1 MPRNASARFRKT
13 RYFVGKLTKLRK
25 LRPMPETGS
34 IEERTIDEEA
44 AFRAIV
50 QGTSTGTGE
59 KFFTSLVENLADVLK
74 VHGAWVTEFSPDTL
88 RLKAFAFRLGDGWV
102 DDYEYDIKGTP
113 CEPVIESEHLFHVPE
128 KVIELYPDDSDLAPI
143 NAVSYMG
150 VPLKDVD
157 GNILGH
163 LAVLDNRPMPKNE
176 RIINLFQIFAAR
188 AAAELQ
194 RLKAEKIVRE
204 REEKLSRLVNGAM
217 DAIVDLD
224 ARLEVSLMNPAAEAM
239 LSCDGTKVIGTSF
252 TDFLT
257 DSSCE
262 KLDQLISDLDGD
274 TGDSTSLWIPGGLVA
289 VRSDETK
296 LVTEATLAKSEQDGR
311 GFYSL
316 ILRNV
321 NDRLEAE
328 KQIEILADEK
338 DRLEAE
344 LSELR
349 EHHEIVGRSK
359 VIRQALQAVE
369 QVAET
374 DASVLLV
381 GETGTGKELFAR
393 AIHEGSLRS
402 DRPLV
407 KVNCAAIPANLIE
420 SEFFGHEKGAF
431 TGATTRREGR
441 FGLADGGTIFLDEV
455 GELPIELQSKLLRVL
470 QEGEFE
476 PVGGSSTVSVNV
488 RVVAA
493 TNRDLQAE
501 IEAGNFREDLFFRL
515 NVFPIEIPPLRER
528 GRDIEHIAV
537 AILNRLAQRMNR
549 PEAELTETDLKRLA
563 SYPWPG
569 NVRELQ
575 NVLERALITTHGRRI
590 DLGSVIPG
598 QGVPQLQSSEPT
610 SVPGDDAGVLSAA
623 ELREFERANFVKALE
638 QCDWKVSG
646 AEGAAALMGMKPTTL
661 TSRLK
666 ALGVERP
673 K

>member
-1 MPRNASARFRKT
+1 MAEKRSLK
-13 RYFVGKLTKLRK
+13 
-25 LRPMPETGS
+25 
-34 IEERTIDEEA
+34 ERIFDEEA
-44 AFRAIV
+44 VFRSIV

-59 KFFTSLVENLADVLK
+59 KFFSSLVENLANVLK
-74 VHGAWVTEFSPDTL
+74 VHGAWVTEFLPDTL
-88 RLKAFAFRLGDGWV
+88 RLKAYAFRLGDGWV

-113 CEPVIESEHLFHVPE
+113 CEPVIESEQLFHVPD
-128 KVIELYPDDSDLAPI
+128 KVIELYPDDPDLAPI
-143 NAVSYMG
+143 DAVSYMG
-150 VPLKDVD
+150 VPLMDVD

-163 LAVLDNRPMPKNE
+163 LAVLDNRPMPKNA
-176 RIINLFQIFAAR
+176 RIVNLFQIFAAR

-194 RLKAEKIVRE
+194 RLKAEKIIRE

-224 ARLEVSLMNPAAEAM
+224 ARLEVSLMNPAAEELLA
-239 LSCDGTKVIGTSF
+239 CCGIQVIGTTF

-262 KLDQLISDLDGD
+262 KLDQLISDLDGEAS
-274 TGDSTSLWIPGGLVA
+274 GSTSLWIPGGLVA
-289 VRSDETK
+289 VRSDKAK

-311 GFYSL
+311 KFYSL

-328 KQIEILADEK
+328 KQIETLADEK

-349 EHHEIVGRSK
+349 EHHEIVGRSQ
-359 VIRQALQAVE
+359 VIRQALHAVE
-369 QVAET
+369 QVAQT
-374 DASVLLV
+374 DASVLLI

-402 DRPLV
+402 DRPQV

-441 FGLADGGTIFLDEV
+441 FSLADGGTIFLDEV

-476 PVGGSSTVSVNV
+476 PVGGSSTVAVNV

-501 IEAGNFREDLFFRL
+501 IEEGNFREDLFFRL

-528 GRDIEHIAV
+528 GRDVEHIAV
-537 AILNRLAQRMNR
+537 AILDRLALRMNR
-549 PEAELTETDLKRLA
+549 PGVELSEADLKHLT

-575 NVLERALITTHGRRI
+575 NVLERALITARGRRVN
-590 DLGSVIPG
+590 LRAVFPG
-598 QGVPQLQSSEPT
+598 QGMSQSRERSSEPT
-610 SVPGDDAGVLSAA
+610 LVPGNDECVLSAA

-638 QCDWKVSG
+638 QCDWKVAG
-646 AEGAAALMGMKPTTL
+646 AGGAAALMGMKPTTL

-666 ALGVERP
+666 ALGVKRQS
-673 K
+673 